1 MKLSGKTLKFGNVE
15 VNKKKIH
22 ASKQP
27 IALDI
32 VNVNQILISDN
43 LSIVIQVLNI
53 LLATNM
59 IILLGLYTLFYFR

>member
-1 MKLSGKTLKFGNVE
+1 MKLSGKTLKFDNVE

>member
-1 MKLSGKTLKFGNVE
+1 MKLSGKTLKFDNGE